1 MRNPYYTQSTD
12 LNNQRF
18 NRQSPNKD
26 DRQVVRIKLI
36 LDKPWQSDFKDESSE
51 EYIKF
56 DRTLRNE
63 IGNIFAN
70 FPGQNIPTIVKFEN
84 PSNSG
89 TTETLGM
96 VSINMSRVTIFGHKC
111 FNK

>member
-18 NRQSPNKD
+18 NRQSPNND
-26 DRQVVRIKLI
+26 DRQVARIKLI

-51 EYIKF
+51 QYIKF

-70 FPGQNIPTIVKFEN
+70 FPGQNIPTVVKFEN

-89 TTETLGM
+89 TTETLG
-96 VSINMSRVTIFGHKC
+96 TYG
-111 FNK
+111 FNKNIKRYNFWSQVF